1 MVSDSARY
9 QPPPALRPLV
19 AWYHGYRETG
29 GRPARHRG
37 LPSPWL
43 TLIITLDEPLTVAEH
58 PDPQQPA
65 SAHQVLVGGLHTRP
79 ALVTHDG
86 SQSGIQLGVTPLGA
100 RVLLDA
106 PAGALA
112 ALDVEGDQVI
122 GRFAADLQDRVR
134 AAPTWAGRFAVL
146 DALFAARAGLEPGA
160 LPEGALPEG
169 ARPAP
174 SRTGPM
180 DIRDL
185 IAPEVRY
192 AWRALLIT
200 RGALPVAELARE
212 TGWSARHLDNRFR
225 AEIGLTPKAA
235 ARVIRFDRARRM
247 LMHRVGAGG
256 APALADL
263 AIAGGYY
270 DQAHLAREFR
280 GLAGLPP
287 SRWLAEEFRNVQVH
301 GPDDQAGSQP

>member
-1 MVSDSARY
+1 MVSELARY

-19 AWYHGYRETG
+19 AWYHGYRQTG
-29 GRPARHRG
+29 ERPARHRG

-43 TLIITLDEPLTVAEH
+43 TLIITLDEPLTIAEH
-58 PDPQQPA
+58 PDPRQAA
-65 SAHQVLVGGLHTRP
+65 SAHQVLVGGLHTSP

-100 RVLLDA
+100 RVLLAA

-112 ALDVEGDQVI
+112 TLDLEGDQVI

-134 AAPTWAGRFAVL
+134 AAATWAERFAML
-146 DALFAARAGLEPGA
+146 DSLFAARAGLDLGPG
-160 LPEGALPEG
+160 PEVA
-169 ARPAP
+169 PAVP

-180 DIRDL
+180 DTRHL

-192 AWRALLIT
+192 AWRTLLT
-200 RGALPVAELARE
+200 SRGAVPVAELARE

-247 LMHRVGAGG
+247 LMRRVGSGG

-263 AIAGGYY
+263 AAAGGYY

-280 GLAGLPP
+280 GLAGVPP

>member
-1 MVSDSARY
+1 MVAESARY

-19 AWYHGYRETG
+19 AWYHGYRQTG
-29 GRPARHRG
+29 ERPARHRG

-43 TLIITLDEPLTVAEH
+43 TLIITLDEPLTIAEH
-58 PDPQQPA
+58 PDPRQAA
-65 SAHQVLVGGLHTRP
+65 SAHQVLVGGLHTSP
-79 ALVTHDG
+79 ALVMHDG

-100 RVLLDA
+100 RVLLAA

-112 ALDVEGDQVI
+112 TLDLEGDQVI

-134 AAPTWAGRFAVL
+134 AAATWAERFAML
-146 DALFAARAGLEPGA
+146 DSLFAARAGLDLGPG
-160 LPEGALPEG
+160 PEVA
-169 ARPAP
+169 PAVP
-174 SRTGPM
+174 SRPGPM
-180 DIRDL
+180 DTRHL

-192 AWRALLIT
+192 AWRTLLT
-200 RGALPVAELARE
+200 SRGAVSVAELARE

-247 LMHRVGAGG
+247 LTRRVGDGG
-256 APALADL
+256 PPALADL
-263 AIAGGYY
+263 AVASGYY

-301 GPDDQAGSQP
+301 GPDDQAGSQS

>member
-1 MVSDSARY
+1 MVSETATY
-9 QPPPALRPLV
+9 QPPPTLRPLV
-19 AWYHGYRETG
+19 AWYHGYRQTG
-29 GRPARHRG
+29 ERPARHRG

-43 TLIITLDEPLTVAEH
+43 TLIITLDEPLTIAEH
-58 PDPQQPA
+58 PDPRQAA
-65 SAHQVLVGGLHTRP
+65 SAHQVLVGGLHTSP
-79 ALVTHDG
+79 ALVTHEG

-100 RVLLDA
+100 RVLLGA

-112 ALDVEGDQVI
+112 TLDLEGDQVI
-122 GRFAADLQDRVR
+122 GRFAADLQDRMR
-134 AAPTWAGRFAVL
+134 AAATWAERFALL
-146 DALFAARAGLEPGA
+146 DALFAARAGLSLGPIPG
-160 LPEGALPEG
+160 GAG
-169 ARPAP
+169 PAP
-174 SRTGPM
+174 VRTGPM
-180 DIRDL
+180 DTRDL

-192 AWRALLIT
+192 AWRTLLT
-200 RGALPVAELARE
+200 SRGAVPVAELARE

-247 LMHRVGAGG
+247 LMRRVGSGG
-256 APALADL
+256 APALAAL
-263 AIAGGYY
+263 AAAGGYY

-280 GLAGLPP
+280 GLAGVPP